1 MSRYWMIAVAIF
13 GLDQGSK
20 LVVQRLME
28 PGRSVEVLG
37 EFLRLTYI
45 LNPGGAFGV
54 LGDRQGL
61 LLGVSLLAVAVIV
74 FTVFRSVR
82 TGYVWPVGLLLG
94 GALGNLADRIRYG
107 KVVDFIDL
115 GFWPVFN
122 LADVAIVAGAAL
134 LALTM
139 LRRGGHDRGERVDHA

>member
-1 MSRYWMIAVAIF
+1 
-13 GLDQGSK
+13 
-20 LVVQRLME
+20 
-28 PGRSVEVLG
+28 
-37 EFLRLTYI
+37 LTYI

-61 LLGVSLLAVAVIV
+61 LLGVSLLAVAAIL

-134 LALTM
+134 LALAM